1 VADKFD
7 NEEKN
12 GTSVATDKDGIPIL
26 DEVVDSDRVESTSQ
40 PAAPQ
45 KGQGLNLPDRTALL
59 VAMRKQLSQ
68 QIESE
73 LQMIAQQ
80 IAATTAKKLSASIER
95 VLWKELQC
103 ALGDQLDKMQEKSN
117 KSAKDG
123 TGRD

>member
-1 VADKFD
+1 VADNFD
-7 NEEKN
+7 NDEKN
-12 GTSVATDKDGIPIL
+12 GVSVATDKDGIPIL
-26 DEVVDSDRVESTSQ
+26 DEVVDSNQVKSAPQ
-40 PAAPQ
+40 PAASQ
-45 KGQGLNLPDRTALL
+45 KGQGLNLPDRSALL

-73 LQMIAQQ
+73 LQMMAQQ

-123 TGRD
+123 NS